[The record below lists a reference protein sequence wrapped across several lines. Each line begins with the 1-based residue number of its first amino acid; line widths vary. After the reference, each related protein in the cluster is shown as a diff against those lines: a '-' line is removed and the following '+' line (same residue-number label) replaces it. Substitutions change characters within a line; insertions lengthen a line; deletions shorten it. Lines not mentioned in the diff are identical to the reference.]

1 MPEIPRDQSTTVT
14 TRTTRSNA
22 TWWCLLIVLCVALLA
37 PLTIADVPPL
47 LDYPNHLA
55 RLFVL
60 ASLPTDPV
68 LARFYMPHWAIIP
81 NLALDLTVPPLL
93 RMFPVHVVGRAIVGL
108 TLLLPVLGS
117 VAYHRALTGRLSY
130 WPLGS
135 VLFAYNGALLR
146 GFLNFIASVGLALL
160 LAAVWIAWRDR
171 RPYLAIVICVAGA
184 VALFFCHLVGL
195 LFFAILIGGHELL
208 ILRTDPFG
216 SDTFRRRIGAMV
228 VVFAVPAAL
237 YAVSDL
243 GHMPNDAEF
252 RTVAGKAH
260 AALMPVMNYLWPLDL
275 VTAALIVAFLA
286 VCLARR
292 WCAIPLRAASAIV
305 VLLALFVGLPAELK
319 GTNDLDTRFI
329 VMAATMVPAVFVPV
343 ALPRRAFWAIGI
355 GFLLLFS
362 VRMTVLVVAW
372 HDWAKHLVAFR
383 SVIEPVQPGDVVLT
397 VHLPRDTEHNR
408 WTSVATGRTLS
419 DGTVVDGHLPALLL
433 IEHRAWWPFL
443 FDNLSQQPIQGRQP
457 YRALAWKIDGSPAP
471 IALLAD
477 NAPELRLI
485 THVLVWGRAPAP
497 GEIPTAGLQ
506 PVAEN
511 SEAALFAVVRDRVSR
526 SPLPAPPPGR

>member
-1 MPEIPRDQSTTVT
+1 M
-14 TRTTRSNA
+14 
-22 TWWCLLIVLCVALLA
+22 WWCLLIALCVVLLV
-37 PLTIADVPPL
+37 PLTIVDVPPL

-60 ASLPTDPV
+60 ASLPADPV

-93 RMFPVHVVGRAIVGL
+93 RVFPVHIVGRAVVGL
-108 TLLLPVLGS
+108 TLLLPVLGA

-135 VLFAYNGALLR
+135 ALFAYNGALLR

-171 RPYLAIVICVAGA
+171 RPLRTIAICSAGA

-195 LFFAILIGGHELL
+195 LFFGILIGAHEVL
-208 ILRTDPFG
+208 ILRTDPFTT
-216 SDTFRRRIGAMV
+216 DTIRRRIGALL
-228 VVFAVPAAL
+228 VVFAVPMAL

-243 GHMPNDAEF
+243 GHMPDDAEF
-252 RTVAGKAH
+252 RTIAAKAH
-260 AALMPVMNYLWPLDL
+260 AAFTPVLNYLWPLDL
-275 VTAALIVAFLA
+275 ATAALSVAVVV
-286 VCLARR
+286 VCLTRR
-292 WCAIPLRAASAIV
+292 WCAIPLRAALAMA
-305 VLLALFVGLPAELK
+305 VLLALFFGLPAELK
-319 GTNDLDTRFI
+319 GTNDLDMRFI
-329 VMAATMVPAVFVPV
+329 VMAAAMAPAALVPV
-343 ALPRRAFWAIGI
+343 ALPRGAFRAIGI

-362 VRMTVLVVAW
+362 LRMTVLVVAW
-372 HDWAKHLVAFR
+372 HDWAKHLAAFR
-383 SVIEPVQPGDVVLT
+383 SVIAPVQPGAVVLT
-397 VHLPRDTEHNR
+397 VRLPQEIQPDR
-408 WTSVATGRTLS
+408 WTSVTAGRSLS
-419 DGTVVDGHLPALLL
+419 DGTVVDGHLPALLV

-457 YRALAWKIDGSPAP
+457 YRALAWKIDGSPDP

-477 NAPELRLI
+477 DAPDMRLI

-497 GEIPTAGLQ
+497 AEIPAQGLK
-506 PVAEN
+506 PVAAN
-511 SEAALFAVVRDRVSR
+511 SEAALFAVVRDHVSQ
-526 SPLPAPPPGR
+526 SPRPAPPPDH